1 MRKGILRFL
10 IFIHYWINRS
20 GIKIIGLG
28 WLQKLLKEKFV
39 FGTFGKKFQ
48 YDPQIEGSYDYL
60 LIGRSNEPETHQLLD
75 RVMQKL
81 PIANFI
87 DVGASVGEFVFG
99 VSRYKNVQHIYAFE
113 PRPDCA
119 EVLRKNVKLNKEE
132 RIVIFENALDNIGG
146 GELVIHLN
154 AGGSS
159 SGIYSL
165 KDKFQSK
172 TVIVKTMTLDVALPF
187 ILQNT
192 VLLIDVEGAEPLVL
206 EGGRTFIQK
215 NKPLIIF
222 EYNQTSKK
230 HFHLDEIDKILGS
243 GYELF
248 RLNGDGNLD
257 QDFSNSWNCVA
268 IPENCLFKEVLSE
281 SIKK

>member
-1 MRKGILRFL
+1 MDKVL
-10 IFIHYWINRS
+10 
-20 GIKIIGLG
+20 
-28 WLQKLLKEKFV
+28 
-39 FGTFGKKFQ
+39 
-48 YDPQIEGSYDYL
+48 
-60 LIGRSNEPETHQLLD
+60 
-75 RVMQKL
+75 QKL

-119 EVLRKNVKLNKEE
+119 EVLRKNAKLNKEE
-132 RIVIFENALDNIGG
+132 RIAIFENALDNIGG

-165 KDKFQSK
+165 QNKFQSN
-172 TVIVKTMTLDVALPF
+172 TVEVKTMTLDMTLPV

-222 EYNQTSKK
+222 EYNQISKN
-230 HFHLDEIDKILGS
+230 HFHINEIIEILGS
-243 GYELF
+243 GYEIF
-248 RLNGDGNLD
+248 RLKGDGNLD

-268 IPENCLFKEVLSE
+268 IPENSLFEEVLLA